1 MSSTSQRK
9 ADHIELCATGDVG
22 FVAKS
27 TLLDQ
32 VDFLHDALPE
42 LAWHDLDTTTE
53 LLGKTL
59 RAPIVIAAMTGGTP
73 RARQINRELAAVAE
87 ARGYGFGLGSQRPML
102 EGRHEESF
110 TVRDVAPRCLLLGNL
125 SAVQGA
131 ALTTERVEGLVK
143 QVGADALCLHLNPAM
158 ELIQPEGDRDFVGVL
173 AGLRRLSDELSVP
186 VIAKETGCG
195 LSWRVAKRLAD
206 AGVRHVDVSG
216 AGGTS
221 WVAVEG
227 QRATG
232 VPQRVAE
239 QLRDWG
245 VPTAASIVYSART
258 VPSFESIIA
267 TGGLAS
273 GLDVA
278 RAVALGAQ
286 AAGMARAVLVAWSRG
301 GVPAVGQLF
310 DQVEAE
316 LRTVMMLVGAR
327 SISELSQA
335 PRVLGDTL
343 HRWLA
348 AMPSDAASAAGG

>member
-32 VDFLHDALPE
+32 VDLLHDALPE
-42 LAWHDLDTTTE
+42 LRLDDVDTTTV

-73 RARQINRELAAVAE
+73 RAKQINRDLAAVAE
-87 ARGYGFGLGSQRPML
+87 ARGYGFGLGSQRAML
-102 EGRHEESF
+102 EGRHERSF
-110 TVRDVAPRCLLLGNL
+110 DVRDVAPHCLLLGNL

-131 ALTTERVEGLVK
+131 ALATQQVQGLVE

-173 AGLRRLSDELSVP
+173 DGLHRLSEELSVP

-195 LSWRVAKRLAD
+195 LSWRVAQRLAD

-232 VPQRVAE
+232 ISQRIAE

-245 VPTAASIVYSART
+245 VPTAASVVYAART
-258 VPSFESIIA
+258 VPSFDSIIA

-278 RAVALGAQ
+278 RAVALGAH

-301 GVPAVGQLF
+301 GVAAVDELF

-327 SISELSQA
+327 SIPELSQA
-335 PRVLGDTL
+335 PRVLGDPL
-343 HRWLA
+343 QRWLS
-348 AMPSDAASAAGG
+348 AMPSDAAAAAAK